1 MSIIPEK
8 KILSGILLVKGLD
21 VFQFIWLTVAG
32 YEELPTILVILT
44 PKSTTIHP
52 AIASIHTTSIT

>member
-44 PKSTTIHP
+44 PKSTTIHL
-52 AIASIHTTSIT
+52 AIASEHTASIT